1 MQEALGPISP
11 HSVPSARPEGPVLQS
26 PARPQR
32 LLPLSAGLPSPMPAR
47 IFPFFSHPAFGLLAG
62 SPCRKGVSAGIA
74 AACAQREQRGVG
86 EVSPSTD
93 NSSGAAQGPPQAPS
107 SPLSPSLAR
116 SKQPNPLPPRW
127 PRVTP
132 AARGFPRSAGGHAQS
147 HQHLPIPLCPP
158 PRAPTPGMSS
168 SSGPRKAGG
177 RWAGIISHACSW
189 HRVLGTSQRRAGRPR
204 LGGSTL
210 PSHSSSPCSSDPAFS
225 SREGTL
231 LEAAPGSQMFGKE
244 KKKKAGKKS

>member
-93 NSSGAAQGPPQAPS
+93 SSSGAAQGPPQAPS

-158 PRAPTPGMSS
+158 P
-168 SSGPRKAGG
+168 
-177 RWAGIISHACSW
+177 
-189 HRVLGTSQRRAGRPR
+189 VLPHQ
-204 LGGSTL
+204 
-210 PSHSSSPCSSDPAFS
+210 
-225 SREGTL
+225 E
-231 LEAAPGSQMFGKE
+231 
-244 KKKKAGKKS
+244 

>member
-1 MQEALGPISP
+1 
-11 HSVPSARPEGPVLQS
+11 
-26 PARPQR
+26 
-32 LLPLSAGLPSPMPAR
+32 MPAR

-132 AARGFPRSAGGHAQS
+132 AARGFPCSAGGHAQS

-158 PRAPTPGMSS
+158 PL
-168 SSGPRKAGG
+168 
-177 RWAGIISHACSW
+177 C
-189 HRVLGTSQRRAGRPR
+189 
-204 LGGSTL
+204 
-210 PSHSSSPCSSDPAFS
+210 SHSGSKRLLRPQEGRREVGRNYFARVQLAPCPWHESAP
-225 SREGTL
+225 RR
-231 LEAAPGSQMFGKE
+231 EAAPRRQHPALPQLLALLERPSVFQQGRDSAGSCSGVTNVWE
-244 KKKKAGKKS
+244 RKKKKSRKKKLISTSSCLQG